1 MYYTHEAVESRR
13 PSSESRMQETAVLVY
28 RHPHPSF
35 ARVPHLPPRVLVYRH
50 PPHPF
55 VCPCTAPSPPP
66 LVCSCIAPPP
76 PPPPLVCS
84 CTART
89 QPKTRS
95 GNDNVY
101 SFFTSC
107 QLSRDSGLGALPAKT
122 RRRRRDALLVQ
133 RVTRRACLAEAWCRD
148 WCPDLLFASRVR
160 IFSWSCMPPRGL
172 VS

>member
-1 MYYTHEAVESRR
+1 MSLGCRR
-13 PSSESRMQETAVLVY
+13 LLCSCTATPTPRLLVY
-28 RHPHPSF
+28 HTSPRVCSCTATPPTPSC
-35 ARVPHLPPRVLVYRH
+35 ARVPHP
-50 PPHPF
+50 
-55 VCPCTAPSPPP
+55 TPPP
-66 LVCSCIAPPP
+66 SCARVSHPP